1 MVVYII
7 DEWDTFLEA
16 VATSRYKLYRV
27 KKFDNKAIVQAKAGR
42 LGFEKTFDLT
52 NPKEKEEFERIM
64 NDIKIW
70 DFVEVKKV
78 VNDDEFFY

>member
-7 DEWDTFLEA
+7 DEWDT
-16 VATSRYKLYRV
+16 
-27 KKFDNKAIVQAKAGR
+27 
-42 LGFEKTFDLT
+42 
-52 NPKEKEEFERIM
+52 ERIM

>member
-1 MVVYII
+1 MAVYVI
-7 DEWDTFLEA
+7 DDWNAFLDA
-16 VATSRYKLYRV
+16 IVTSRYKLYRV
-27 KKFDNKAIVQAKAGR
+27 KKFDNKAIVQAKAGKI
-42 LGFEKTFDLT
+42 GFEKTYDLT

-64 NDIKIW
+64 KDIEIW